1 MKKNGLIVRIIVLI
15 MVLIVIG
22 IEVYLFVKPRKSDIN
37 SNNTSDINIG
47 SNKDNLKYIVDVTTS
62 YLKNGLNYKVE
73 KNGNK
78 YYVLI
83 TGLKDK
89 SLENKINTEIK
100 KKVDENS
107 KDSKTLVYNHVM
119 ASFSNV
125 LSITINKQPYER
137 DYNDE
142 DIIDNMIYGS
152 VIDSYNVSLTTGEE
166 LKIDDLIYNTN
177 DIKEYLTKKA
187 YDLAIRD
194 AGFFCDGG
202 PCENP
207 YPDYSNVEDFSFKV
221 LSKFKKS
228 DYKFYFDTRYIYL
241 IFDDLDS
248 KAPISIDT
256 DDINKDNCSLFTKD
270 SKNGC
275 VYIEECYDDI
285 DNSKN
290 CSKVY
295 IDLDNKRDKATF
307 IIDMVDLANNIIIYD
322 KFISDDNIYVNERK
336 QVDRKFINENMNNNF
351 LREDNKTLID
361 YDIDI
366 YEEKV
371 EPVVR
376 NLVLEEMRK
385 LQTNDYNIY
394 NITGGYDNIDKYTY
408 VYYKVYHYT
417 LSEEDYINNK
427 KNIYL
432 NKFYKREDEIV
443 GPSTYK
449 GEYDFLKEYN
459 DKNRLYFYIID
470 SNTGKEFNS
479 IDIINK
485 DYDLETFIPN
495 EWLSLGKY
503 KSKDDLIN
511 NLFITMD
518 STYISKDRLI
528 MDISYDTIVLKYQGK
543 EVYLCKNDYNK
554 CDELKKEIFG
564 E

>member
-1 MKKNGLIVRIIVLI
+1 MKKKGLIVRIIVLI
-15 MVLIVIG
+15 TVLIIIG
-22 IEVYLFVKPRKSDIN
+22 IEVYLFVKPRKSDISTG
-37 SNNTSDINIG
+37 SNKEYVV
-47 SNKDNLKYIVDVTTS
+47 NKDNLKYIVDTSTS
-62 YLKNGLNYKVE
+62 YFKNGLSYKLE
-73 KNGNK
+73 KSDNK

-83 TGLKDK
+83 DGLKDK
-89 SLENKINTEIK
+89 TLEKKINTEIK
-100 KKVDENS
+100 RRVDENS
-107 KDSKTLVYNHVM
+107 KDNKLMIYNRIE

-125 LSITINKQPYER
+125 LSITIGNCAYKENYS
-137 DYNDE
+137 DE
-142 DIIDNMIYGS
+142 DIINGNIYGS
-152 VIDSYNVSLTTGEE
+152 FVDSYNVSLTNGEILNME
-166 LKIDDLIYNTN
+166 DLLYNVN
-177 DIKEYLTKKA
+177 NISEQLTKQS

-194 AGFFCDGG
+194 AGFICTGG

-207 YPDYSNVEDFSFKV
+207 YPDYSNVEDFTFKV
-221 LSKFKKS
+221 LSKFKKN

-241 IFDDLDS
+241 IFDGLDS

-275 VYIEECYDDI
+275 VYIEECYDGI
-285 DNSKN
+285 DDNNN
-290 CSKVY
+290 CSKLY
-295 IDLDNKRDKATF
+295 IDLDNKRDNAVLK
-307 IIDMVDLANNIIIYD
+307 IDMVDLIDNIIIYD
-322 KFISDDNIYVNERK
+322 KYVSDNNLYNNDQEKI
-336 QVDRKFINENMNNNF
+336 DRKFINVNMDSNF
-351 LREDNKTLID
+351 IREDNKTLID
-361 YDIDI
+361 YDADI

-371 EPVVR
+371 EPVVK
-376 NLVLEEMRK
+376 NLVLDEMLE
-385 LQTNDYNIY
+385 LQTDDYNIY
-394 NITGGYDNIDKYTY
+394 SVSGSFNTLGKYNY
-408 VYYKVYHYT
+408 VYYNVYHYS
-417 LSEEDYINNK
+417 LNEDKYLKNK
-427 KNIYL
+427 RNIYI
-432 NKFYKREDEIV
+432 NKFYKREDVIA

-470 SNTGKEFNS
+470 SSTGEEFNS

>member
-1 MKKNGLIVRIIVLI
+1 MKKKGLIVRIIVLI
-15 MVLIVIG
+15 TVLIIIG
-22 IEVYLFVKPRKSDIN
+22 IEVYLFVKPRKSDISTD
-37 SNNTSDINIG
+37 SNKEYVV
-47 SNKDNLKYIVDVTTS
+47 NKDNLKYIVDTSTS
-62 YLKNGLNYKVE
+62 YFKNGLSYKLE
-73 KNGNK
+73 KSDNK

-83 TGLKDK
+83 DGLKDK
-89 SLENKINTEIK
+89 TLEKKINTEIK
-100 KKVDENS
+100 RRVDENS
-107 KDSKTLVYNHVM
+107 KDNKLMIYNRIE

-125 LSITINKQPYER
+125 LSITIGNCAYKGNYS
-137 DYNDE
+137 DE
-142 DIIDNMIYGS
+142 DIINGNIYGS
-152 VIDSYNVSLTTGEE
+152 FVDSYNVSLTNGEILNME
-166 LKIDDLIYNTN
+166 DLLYNVN
-177 DIKEYLTKKA
+177 NISEQLTKQS

-207 YPDYSNVEDFSFKV
+207 YPDYSNVEDFTFKV
-221 LSKFKKS
+221 LSKFKKN

-241 IFDDLDS
+241 IFDGLDS

-275 VYIEECYDDI
+275 VYIEECYDGI
-285 DNSKN
+285 DNNNN
-290 CSKVY
+290 CSKLY
-295 IDLDNKRDKATF
+295 IDLDNKRDNAVLK
-307 IIDMVDLANNIIIYD
+307 IDMVDLIDNIIIYD
-322 KFISDDNIYVNERK
+322 KYVSDNNLYNNDQEKI
-336 QVDRKFINENMNNNF
+336 DRKFINVNMDSNF
-351 LREDNKTLID
+351 IREDNKTLID
-361 YDIDI
+361 YDADI

-371 EPVVR
+371 EPVVK
-376 NLVLEEMRK
+376 NLVLDEMLE
-385 LQTNDYNIY
+385 LQTDDYNIY
-394 NITGGYDNIDKYTY
+394 SVSGSFNTLGKYNY
-408 VYYKVYHYT
+408 VYYNVYHYS
-417 LSEEDYINNK
+417 LNEDKYLKNK
-427 KNIYL
+427 RNIYI
-432 NKFYKREDEIV
+432 NKFYKREDVIA

-470 SNTGKEFNS
+470 SSTGEEFNS

-511 NLFITMD
+511 NLYITLD

>member
-1 MKKNGLIVRIIVLI
+1 MVLI
-15 MVLIVIG
+15 MILTVIG
-22 IEVYLFVKPRKSDIN
+22 GEVYLFVKPRK
-37 SNNTSDINIG
+37 NNLDNIKVG
-47 SNKDNLKYIVDVTTS
+47 DTASKQDNLKYIVDVTTS

-73 KNGNK
+73 KNGTR

-125 LSITINKQPYER
+125 LSITINKQPYEK

-142 DIIDNMIYGS
+142 DIINDKIYGS

-166 LKIDDLIYNTN
+166 LRIDDLIYNTN
-177 DIKEYLTKKA
+177 DIKEYLMKKA

-202 PCENP
+202 VCENP
-207 YPDYSNVEDFSFKV
+207 YPDYSDVEDFTFKV
-221 LSKFKKS
+221 VSKFKKGE
-228 DYKFYFDTRYIYL
+228 YKFYFDTRYIYL
-241 IFDDLDS
+241 IIDDLKS
-248 KAPISIDT
+248 KAPVSIDEGII
-256 DDINKDNCSLFTKD
+256 DKDNCSLFTKD
-270 SKNGC
+270 SKKGC
-275 VYIEECYDDI
+275 VYIEECYDNI
-285 DNSKN
+285 DNKKTCN
-290 CSKVY
+290 KIY
-295 IDLDNKRDKATF
+295 IDLDNIRDRATF
-307 IIDMVDLANNIIIYD
+307 MIDMVDVASNIIIYD

-336 QVDRKFINENMNNNF
+336 QIDRKFINENMNNNF

-371 EPVVR
+371 ETVVR
-376 NLVLEEMRK
+376 NLVLEEMLE

-394 NITGGYDNIDKYTY
+394 NVTGGYDNINKYTY

-432 NKFYKREDEIV
+432 NKFYKRKDEIV

-449 GEYDFLKEYN
+449 EEYEFLKNYN
-459 DKNRLYFYIID
+459 DKNKVYFYIID
-470 SNTGKEFNS
+470 SSTGKELNS

-485 DYDLETFIPN
+485 DYDLDSFIPN

-503 KSKDDLIN
+503 KDKKELIS
-511 NLFITMD
+511 NLFVTVNGA
-518 STYISKDRLI
+518 YIAKNRLI
-528 MDISYDTIVLKYQGK
+528 IDVSYDSIVLRYQGK
-543 EVYLCKNDYNK
+543 EVSLCKNDYDK
-554 CDELKKEIFG
+554 CNELRKEIFG

>member
-1 MKKNGLIVRIIVLI
+1 MKKKGLIVRIIVLI
-15 MVLIVIG
+15 TVLIIIG
-22 IEVYLFVKPRKSDIN
+22 IEVYLFVKPRKSDISTD
-37 SNNTSDINIG
+37 SNKEYVV
-47 SNKDNLKYIVDVTTS
+47 NKDNLKYIVDTSTS
-62 YLKNGLNYKVE
+62 YFKNGLSYKLE
-73 KNGNK
+73 KSDNK

-83 TGLKDK
+83 DGLKDK
-89 SLENKINTEIK
+89 TLEKKINTEIK
-100 KKVDENS
+100 RRVDENS
-107 KDSKTLVYNHVM
+107 KDNKLMIYNRIE

-125 LSITINKQPYER
+125 LSITIGNCAYKGNYS
-137 DYNDE
+137 DE
-142 DIIDNMIYGS
+142 DIINGNIYGS
-152 VIDSYNVSLTTGEE
+152 FVDSYNVSLTNGEILNME
-166 LKIDDLIYNTN
+166 DLLYNVN
-177 DIKEYLTKKA
+177 NISEQLTKQS

-207 YPDYSNVEDFSFKV
+207 YPDYSNVEDFTFKV
-221 LSKFKKS
+221 LSKFKKN

-248 KAPISIDT
+248 KAPISIDS

-275 VYIEECYDDI
+275 VYIEECYDGI
-285 DNSKN
+285 DNNNN
-290 CSKVY
+290 CSKLY
-295 IDLDNKRDKATF
+295 IDLDNKRDNAVLK
-307 IIDMVDLANNIIIYD
+307 IDMVDLIDNIIIYD
-322 KFISDDNIYVNERK
+322 KYVSDNNLYNNDQEKI
-336 QVDRKFINENMNNNF
+336 DRKFINVNMDSNF
-351 LREDNKTLID
+351 IREDNKTLID
-361 YDIDI
+361 YDADI

-371 EPVVR
+371 EPVVK
-376 NLVLEEMRK
+376 NLVLDEMLE
-385 LQTNDYNIY
+385 LQTDDYNIY
-394 NITGGYDNIDKYTY
+394 SVSGSFNTLGKYNY
-408 VYYKVYHYT
+408 VYYNVYHYS
-417 LSEEDYINNK
+417 LNEDKYLKNK
-427 KNIYL
+427 RNIYI
-432 NKFYKREDEIV
+432 NKFYKREDVIA

-470 SNTGKEFNS
+470 SSTGEEFNS

-511 NLFITMD
+511 NLYITLD

>member
-1 MKKNGLIVRIIVLI
+1 MKKKGLIVRIIVLI
-15 MVLIVIG
+15 TVLIIIG
-22 IEVYLFVKPRKSDIN
+22 IEVYLFVKPRKSDISTG
-37 SNNTSDINIG
+37 SNKEYVV
-47 SNKDNLKYIVDVTTS
+47 NKDNLKYIVDISTS
-62 YLKNGLNYKVE
+62 YFKNGLSYKLE
-73 KNGNK
+73 KNDNK

-83 TGLKDK
+83 DGLKDK
-89 SLENKINTEIK
+89 TLEKKINTEIK
-100 KKVDENS
+100 RRVDENS
-107 KDSKTLVYNHVM
+107 KDNKLMIYNRIE

-125 LSITINKQPYER
+125 LSITIGNCAYKGNYT
-137 DYNDE
+137 DE
-142 DIIDNMIYGS
+142 DIINGNIYGS
-152 VIDSYNVSLTTGEE
+152 FVDSYNVSLTNGEILNME
-166 LKIDDLIYNTN
+166 DLLYNVN
-177 DIKEYLTKKA
+177 NISEQLTKQS

-194 AGFFCDGG
+194 ADFICTGG

-207 YPDYSNVEDFSFKV
+207 YPDYSNVEDFTFKV
-221 LSKFKKS
+221 LNKFKKN

-285 DNSKN
+285 DNNKN
-290 CSKVY
+290 CSKLY
-295 IDLDNKRDKATF
+295 IDLDNKRDNAVLK
-307 IIDMVDLANNIIIYD
+307 IDMVDLIDNIIIYD
-322 KFISDDNIYVNERK
+322 KYVSDNNLYNKDPEKI
-336 QVDRKFINENMNNNF
+336 DRKFINVNMDSNF
-351 LREDNKTLID
+351 IREDNKTLID
-361 YDIDI
+361 YDADI

-371 EPVVR
+371 EPVVK
-376 NLVLEEMRK
+376 NLVLDEMLE
-385 LQTNDYNIY
+385 LQTDDYNIY
-394 NITGGYDNIDKYTY
+394 SVNGSFNTLGKYNY
-408 VYYKVYHYT
+408 VYYNVYHYS
-417 LSEEDYINNK
+417 LNEDKYLKNK
-427 KNIYL
+427 RNIYI
-432 NKFYKREDEIV
+432 NKFYKREDEIM

-470 SNTGKEFNS
+470 SSTGEEFNS

>member
-1 MKKNGLIVRIIVLI
+1 MKKKGLIVRIIVLI
-15 MVLIVIG
+15 TVLIIIG
-22 IEVYLFVKPRKSDIN
+22 IEVYLFVKPRKSDISTD
-37 SNNTSDINIG
+37 SNKEYVV
-47 SNKDNLKYIVDVTTS
+47 NKDNLKYIVDTSTS
-62 YLKNGLNYKVE
+62 YFKNGLSYKLE
-73 KNGNK
+73 KSDNK

-83 TGLKDK
+83 DGLKDK
-89 SLENKINTEIK
+89 TLEKKINTEIK
-100 KKVDENS
+100 RRVDENS
-107 KDSKTLVYNHVM
+107 KDNKLMIYNRIE

-125 LSITINKQPYER
+125 LSITIGNCAYKGNYS
-137 DYNDE
+137 DE
-142 DIIDNMIYGS
+142 DIINGNIYGS
-152 VIDSYNVSLTTGEE
+152 FVDSYNVSLTNGEILNME
-166 LKIDDLIYNTN
+166 DLLYNVN
-177 DIKEYLTKKA
+177 NISEQLTKQS

-221 LSKFKKS
+221 LSKFKKN

-248 KAPISIDT
+248 KAPISIDS

-275 VYIEECYDDI
+275 VYIEECYDGI
-285 DNSKN
+285 DNNNN
-290 CSKVY
+290 CSKLY
-295 IDLDNKRDKATF
+295 IDLDNKRDNAVLK
-307 IIDMVDLANNIIIYD
+307 IDMVDLIDNIIIYD
-322 KFISDDNIYVNERK
+322 KYVSDNNLYNNDQEKI
-336 QVDRKFINENMNNNF
+336 DRKFINVNMDSNF
-351 LREDNKTLID
+351 IREDNKTLID
-361 YDIDI
+361 YDADI

-371 EPVVR
+371 EPVVK
-376 NLVLEEMRK
+376 NLVLDEMLE
-385 LQTNDYNIY
+385 LQTDDYNIY
-394 NITGGYDNIDKYTY
+394 SVNGSFNTLGKYNY
-408 VYYKVYHYT
+408 VYYNVYHYS
-417 LSEEDYINNK
+417 LNEDKYLKNK
-427 KNIYL
+427 RNIYI
-432 NKFYKREDEIV
+432 NKFYKREDVIA

-470 SNTGKEFNS
+470 SSTGEEFNS

>member
-1 MKKNGLIVRIIVLI
+1 MIVT
-15 MVLIVIG
+15 VIG
-22 IEVYLFVKPRKSDIN
+22 VEVYLFVKPRK
-37 SNNTSDINIG
+37 NNLDNIKAG
-47 SNKDNLKYIVDVTTS
+47 DTASKKDNLKYIVDVTTS
-62 YLKNGLNYKVE
+62 YLENGLNYKVE
-73 KNGNK
+73 KNGTK

-100 KKVDENS
+100 KKVDENY

-125 LSITINKQPYER
+125 LSIAINKQPYEK

-142 DIIDNMIYGS
+142 DIISDKIYGS

-166 LKIDDLIYNTN
+166 LKIDDLIYNPN
-177 DIKEYLTKKA
+177 DIKEYLMKKA

-202 PCENP
+202 ACENP
-207 YPDYSNVEDFSFKV
+207 YPDYSEVEDFTFKV
-221 LSKFKKS
+221 VSKFKKGE
-228 DYKFYFDTRYIYL
+228 YKFYFDTRYIYL
-241 IFDDLDS
+241 MLDDLKS
-248 KAPISIDT
+248 KAPISIDEGEI
-256 DDINKDNCSLFTKD
+256 DKDNCSLFTKD
-270 SKNGC
+270 SKRGC

-285 DNSKN
+285 DNKKTCN
-290 CSKVY
+290 KIY

-307 IIDMVDLANNIIIYD
+307 IIDMVDLASNIIIYD

-336 QVDRKFINENMNNNF
+336 QVDRKFINENMNSNF

-371 EPVVR
+371 EPVVK
-376 NLVLEEMRK
+376 NLVLEEMLE
-385 LQTNDYNIY
+385 LQTGDYNIY
-394 NITGGYDNIDKYTY
+394 NVTGGYDNINKYTY

-417 LSEEDYINNK
+417 LKEEDYINNK

-443 GPSTYK
+443 GPSIYK
-449 GEYDFLKEYN
+449 EEYEFLKNYN
-459 DKNRLYFYIID
+459 DKNRVYFYIID
-470 SNTGKEFNS
+470 SSTGRELNS

-485 DYDLETFIPN
+485 YYDLASFIPN

-503 KSKDDLIN
+503 KDKKELIS
-511 NLFITMD
+511 NLFVTVNGAYMA
-518 STYISKDRLI
+518 KNRLI
-528 MDISYDTIVLKYQGK
+528 MDVSYDSIVLRYQGK
-543 EVYLCKNDYNK
+543 EVYLCKNDYDK
-554 CDELKKEIFG
+554 CNELKKEIFG

>member
-1 MKKNGLIVRIIVLI
+1 MKKKGLIVRIIVLI
-15 MVLIVIG
+15 TVLIIIG
-22 IEVYLFVKPRKSDIN
+22 IEVYLFVKPRKSDISTD
-37 SNNTSDINIG
+37 SNKEYVV
-47 SNKDNLKYIVDVTTS
+47 NKDNLKYIVDTSTS
-62 YLKNGLNYKVE
+62 YFKNGLSYKLE
-73 KNGNK
+73 KSDNK

-83 TGLKDK
+83 DGLKDK
-89 SLENKINTEIK
+89 TLEKKINTEIK
-100 KKVDENS
+100 RRVDENS
-107 KDSKTLVYNHVM
+107 KDNKLMIYNRIE

-125 LSITINKQPYER
+125 LSITIGNCAYKGNYS
-137 DYNDE
+137 DE
-142 DIIDNMIYGS
+142 DIINGNIYGS
-152 VIDSYNVSLTTGEE
+152 FVDSYNVSLTNGEILNME
-166 LKIDDLIYNTN
+166 DLLYNVN
-177 DIKEYLTKKA
+177 NISEQLTKQS

-275 VYIEECYDDI
+275 VYIEECYDGI
-285 DNSKN
+285 DNNNN
-290 CSKVY
+290 CSKLY
-295 IDLDNKRDKATF
+295 IDLDNKRDNAVLK
-307 IIDMVDLANNIIIYD
+307 IDMVDLIDNIIIYD
-322 KFISDDNIYVNERK
+322 KYVSDNNLYNNDQEKI
-336 QVDRKFINENMNNNF
+336 DRKFINVNMDSNF
-351 LREDNKTLID
+351 IREDNKTLID
-361 YDIDI
+361 YDADI

-371 EPVVR
+371 EPVVK
-376 NLVLEEMRK
+376 NLVLDEMLE
-385 LQTNDYNIY
+385 LQTDDYNIY
-394 NITGGYDNIDKYTY
+394 SVSGSFNTLGKYNY
-408 VYYKVYHYT
+408 VYYNVYHYS
-417 LSEEDYINNK
+417 LNEDKYLKNK
-427 KNIYL
+427 RNIYI
-432 NKFYKREDEIV
+432 NKFYKREDVIA

-470 SNTGKEFNS
+470 SSTGEEFNS

-511 NLFITMD
+511 NLYITLD

>member
-1 MKKNGLIVRIIVLI
+1 MKKKGLIVRIIVLI
-15 MVLIVIG
+15 MVLIIIG
-22 IEVYLFVKPRKSDIN
+22 IEVYLFVKPRKSD
-37 SNNTSDINIG
+37 
-47 SNKDNLKYIVDVTTS
+47 
-62 YLKNGLNYKVE
+62 
-73 KNGNK
+73 NK

-83 TGLKDK
+83 DGLKDK
-89 SLENKINTEIK
+89 TLEKKINTEIK
-100 KKVDENS
+100 RRVDENS
-107 KDSKTLVYNHVM
+107 KDNKLMIYNRIE

-125 LSITINKQPYER
+125 LSITIGNCAYKGNYS
-137 DYNDE
+137 DE
-142 DIIDNMIYGS
+142 DIINGNIYGS
-152 VIDSYNVSLTTGEE
+152 FVDSYNVSLTNGEILNME
-166 LKIDDLIYNTN
+166 DLLYNVN
-177 DIKEYLTKKA
+177 NISEQLTKQS

-194 AGFFCDGG
+194 AGFICTGG

-207 YPDYSNVEDFSFKV
+207 YPDYSNVEDFTFKV
-221 LSKFKKS
+221 LSKFKKG

-248 KAPISIDT
+248 KAPISIDS

-275 VYIEECYDDI
+275 VYIEECYDGI
-285 DNSKN
+285 DNNNN
-290 CSKVY
+290 CSKLY
-295 IDLDNKRDKATF
+295 IDLDNKRDNAVLK
-307 IIDMVDLANNIIIYD
+307 IDMVDLIDNIIIYD
-322 KFISDDNIYVNERK
+322 KYVSDNNLYNNDQEKI
-336 QVDRKFINENMNNNF
+336 DRKFINVNMDSNF
-351 LREDNKTLID
+351 IREDNKTLID
-361 YDIDI
+361 YDADI

-371 EPVVR
+371 EPVVK
-376 NLVLEEMRK
+376 NLVLDEMLE
-385 LQTNDYNIY
+385 LQTDDYNIY
-394 NITGGYDNIDKYTY
+394 SVSGSFNTLGKYNY
-408 VYYKVYHYT
+408 VYYNVYHYS
-417 LSEEDYINNK
+417 LNEDKYLKNK
-427 KNIYL
+427 RNIYI
-432 NKFYKREDEIV
+432 NKFYKREDVIA

-470 SNTGKEFNS
+470 SSTGEEFNS

-485 DYDLETFIPN
+485 DYDLEMFIPN

>member
-1 MKKNGLIVRIIVLI
+1 MKKKGLIVRIIVLI
-15 MVLIVIG
+15 MLLIIIG

-107 KDSKTLVYNHVM
+107 KDSKTLVYNYTM

-194 AGFFCDGG
+194 ASFFCDGG

-285 DNSKN
+285 DNKKTCN
-290 CSKVY
+290 KIY

-307 IIDMVDLANNIIIYD
+307 IIDMVDLASNIIIYD

-376 NLVLEEMRK
+376 NLVLEEMRE

-394 NITGGYDNIDKYTY
+394 NITGGYDNINKYTY
-408 VYYKVYHYT
+408 VYYKVYHYA

-459 DKNRLYFYIID
+459 DKNKLYFYIID
-470 SNTGKEFNS
+470 SSTGKEFNS

-503 KSKDDLIN
+503 KSKDDLIS

>member
-1 MKKNGLIVRIIVLI
+1 MILA
-15 MVLIVIG
+15 VIG
-22 IEVYLFVKPRKSDIN
+22 VEVYLFVKPRK
-37 SNNTSDINIG
+37 NNLDNIKFG
-47 SNKDNLKYIVDVTTS
+47 DTASKKDNLKYIVDVTTS
-62 YLKNGLNYKVE
+62 YLENGLNYKVE
-73 KNGNK
+73 KNGTK

-89 SLENKINTEIK
+89 RLENKINTEIK
-100 KKVDENS
+100 KKVDVNS
-107 KDSKTLVYNHVM
+107 NDSKTLVYNHVM

-125 LSITINKQPYER
+125 LSITINKQPYEK

-142 DIIDNMIYGS
+142 DIISDKIYGS

-166 LKIDDLIYNTN
+166 LRIDDLIYNPN

-187 YDLAIRD
+187 YDMAIRD

-202 PCENP
+202 ACENP
-207 YPDYSNVEDFSFKV
+207 YPDYSEVEDFTFKV
-221 LSKFKKS
+221 VSKFKKEE
-228 DYKFYFDTRYIYL
+228 YKFYFDTRYIYL
-241 IFDDLDS
+241 ILDDLKS
-248 KAPISIDT
+248 KAPISIDEGVI
-256 DDINKDNCSLFTKD
+256 DKDNCSLFTKD
-270 SKNGC
+270 SKRGC

-285 DNSKN
+285 DNKKTCN
-290 CSKVY
+290 KIY

-307 IIDMVDLANNIIIYD
+307 IIDMVDLASNIIIYD

-371 EPVVR
+371 EPVVK
-376 NLVLEEMRK
+376 NLVLDEMLE
-385 LQTNDYNIY
+385 LQTSDYNIY
-394 NITGGYDNIDKYTY
+394 NVTGGYDNINKYTY

-432 NKFYKREDEIV
+432 NKFYKREDMIV

-449 GEYDFLKEYN
+449 EEYEFLKNYN
-459 DKNRLYFYIID
+459 DKNRVYFYIID
-470 SNTGKEFNS
+470 SSTGKELNS

-485 DYDLETFIPN
+485 DYDLDSFIPN

-503 KSKDDLIN
+503 KDKKELISS
-511 NLFITMD
+511 LFVTVNGAYMA
-518 STYISKDRLI
+518 KNRLI
-528 MDISYDTIVLKYQGK
+528 MDVSYDSIVLRYQGK
-543 EVYLCKNDYNK
+543 EVYLCKNDYDK
-554 CDELKKEIFG
+554 CNELKKEIFG

>member
-1 MKKNGLIVRIIVLI
+1 MKKKGLIVRIIVLI
-15 MVLIVIG
+15 MVLIIIG
-22 IEVYLFVKPRKSDIN
+22 IEVYLFVKPRKSDISTD
-37 SNNTSDINIG
+37 SNKEYVV
-47 SNKDNLKYIVDVTTS
+47 NKDNLKYIVDTSTS
-62 YLKNGLNYKVE
+62 YFKNGLSYKLE
-73 KNGNK
+73 KSDNK

-83 TGLKDK
+83 DGLKDK
-89 SLENKINTEIK
+89 TLEKKINTEIK
-100 KKVDENS
+100 RRVDENS
-107 KDSKTLVYNHVM
+107 KDNKLMIYNRIE

-125 LSITINKQPYER
+125 LSITIGNCAYKGNYS
-137 DYNDE
+137 DE
-142 DIIDNMIYGS
+142 DIINGNIYGS
-152 VIDSYNVSLTTGEE
+152 FVDSYNVSLTNGEILNME
-166 LKIDDLIYNTN
+166 DLLYNVN
-177 DIKEYLTKKA
+177 NISEQLTKQS

-207 YPDYSNVEDFSFKV
+207 YPDYSNVEDFTFKV
-221 LSKFKKS
+221 LSKFKKN

-248 KAPISIDT
+248 KAPISIDS

-275 VYIEECYDDI
+275 VYIEECYDGI
-285 DNSKN
+285 DNNNN
-290 CSKVY
+290 CSKLY
-295 IDLDNKRDKATF
+295 IDLDNKRDNAVLK
-307 IIDMVDLANNIIIYD
+307 IDMVDLIDNIIIYD
-322 KFISDDNIYVNERK
+322 KYVSDNNLYNNDQEKI
-336 QVDRKFINENMNNNF
+336 DRKFINVNMDSNF
-351 LREDNKTLID
+351 IREDNKTLID
-361 YDIDI
+361 YDADI

-371 EPVVR
+371 EPVVK
-376 NLVLEEMRK
+376 NLVLDEMLE
-385 LQTNDYNIY
+385 LQTDDYNIY
-394 NITGGYDNIDKYTY
+394 SVSGSFNTLGKYNY
-408 VYYKVYHYT
+408 VYYNVYHYS
-417 LSEEDYINNK
+417 LNEDKYLKNK
-427 KNIYL
+427 RNIYI
-432 NKFYKREDEIV
+432 NKFYKREDVIA

-470 SNTGKEFNS
+470 SSTGEEFNS

-511 NLFITMD
+511 NLYITLD

>member
-1 MKKNGLIVRIIVLI
+1 MILA
-15 MVLIVIG
+15 VIG
-22 IEVYLFVKPRKSDIN
+22 VEVYLFVKPRKNNLDNIKVSDTD
-37 SNNTSDINIG
+37 SK
-47 SNKDNLKYIVDVTTS
+47 KDNLKYIVDVTTS

-73 KNGNK
+73 KNGTK

-125 LSITINKQPYER
+125 LSITINKQPYEK

-142 DIIDNMIYGS
+142 DIISDKIYGS

-166 LKIDDLIYNTN
+166 LKIDDLIYNPN
-177 DIKEYLTKKA
+177 DIKEYLMKKA

-202 PCENP
+202 ACENP
-207 YPDYSNVEDFSFKV
+207 YPDYSEVEDFTFKV
-221 LSKFKKS
+221 VSKFKKGE
-228 DYKFYFDTRYIYL
+228 YKFYFDTRYIYL
-241 IFDDLDS
+241 ILDDLKS
-248 KAPISIDT
+248 KAPISIDEGII
-256 DDINKDNCSLFTKD
+256 DKDNCSLFTKD
-270 SKNGC
+270 SKRGC

-285 DNSKN
+285 NNKKICN
-290 CSKVY
+290 KIY

-307 IIDMVDLANNIIIYD
+307 IIDMVDLASNIIIYD
-322 KFISDDNIYVNERK
+322 KFISDDNIYVKERK
-336 QVDRKFINENMNNNF
+336 QVDRKFINENMNSNF

-371 EPVVR
+371 EPVVK
-376 NLVLEEMRK
+376 NLVLEEMLE
-385 LQTNDYNIY
+385 LQTGDYNIY
-394 NITGGYDNIDKYTY
+394 NVTGGYDNINKYTY
-408 VYYKVYHYT
+408 VYYKVYHYA

-449 GEYDFLKEYN
+449 EEYEFLKNYN
-459 DKNRLYFYIID
+459 DKNR
-470 SNTGKEFNS
+470 
-479 IDIINK
+479 
-485 DYDLETFIPN
+485 
-495 EWLSLGKY
+495 
-503 KSKDDLIN
+503 
-511 NLFITMD
+511 
-518 STYISKDRLI
+518 
-528 MDISYDTIVLKYQGK
+528 V
-543 EVYLCKNDYNK
+543 
-554 CDELKKEIFG
+554 
-564 E
+564 

>member
-1 MKKNGLIVRIIVLI
+1 MKKKGLIVRIIVLI
-15 MVLIVIG
+15 TVLIIIG
-22 IEVYLFVKPRKSDIN
+22 IEVYLFVKPRKSDISTD
-37 SNNTSDINIG
+37 SNKEYVV
-47 SNKDNLKYIVDVTTS
+47 NKDNLKYIVDTSTS
-62 YLKNGLNYKVE
+62 YFKNGLSYKLE
-73 KNGNK
+73 KSDNK

-83 TGLKDK
+83 DGLKDK
-89 SLENKINTEIK
+89 TLEKKINTEIK
-100 KKVDENS
+100 RRVDENS
-107 KDSKTLVYNHVM
+107 KDNKLMIYNRIE

-125 LSITINKQPYER
+125 LSITIGNCAYKGNYS
-137 DYNDE
+137 DE
-142 DIIDNMIYGS
+142 DIINGNIYGS
-152 VIDSYNVSLTTGEE
+152 FVDSYNVSLTNGEILNME
-166 LKIDDLIYNTN
+166 DLLYNVN
-177 DIKEYLTKKA
+177 NISEQLIKQS

-207 YPDYSNVEDFSFKV
+207 YPDYSNVEDFTFKV
-221 LSKFKKS
+221 LSKFKKN

-285 DNSKN
+285 DNNKN

-295 IDLDNKRDKATF
+295 IDLDNKRDNAVLK
-307 IIDMVDLANNIIIYD
+307 IDMVDLVDNIIIYD
-322 KFISDDNIYVNERK
+322 KYVSDNNLYNNDQEKI
-336 QVDRKFINENMNNNF
+336 DRKFINVNMDSNF
-351 LREDNKTLID
+351 IREDNKTLID
-361 YDIDI
+361 YDADI

-371 EPVVR
+371 EPVVK
-376 NLVLEEMRK
+376 NLVLDEMLE
-385 LQTNDYNIY
+385 LQTDDYNIY
-394 NITGGYDNIDKYTY
+394 SVSGSFNTLGKYNY
-408 VYYKVYHYT
+408 VYYNVYHYS
-417 LSEEDYINNK
+417 LNEDKYLKNK
-427 KNIYL
+427 RNIYI
-432 NKFYKREDEIV
+432 NKFYKREDVIA

-470 SNTGKEFNS
+470 SSTGEEFNS

-511 NLFITMD
+511 NLYITLD